1 VNVCFFADD
10 PAPYIDG
17 VRINSPHYLCKLTLN
32 ENSGHNYTLVIS
44 QYEKSTTIFYT
55 LRAYA
60 TCPFT
65 LVEIGSPYKH
75 TQKVSHKTV
84 LCNTVELKML
94 TILHYALLLCVSYEF
109 HLNVSSSP
117 SSGHFLPCHK

>member
-1 VNVCFFADD
+1 MCFFADD

-44 QYEKSTTIFYT
+44 QYEKMTTIFYT

-75 TQKVSHKTV
+75 TQKVSHKAV
-84 LCNTVELKML
+84 LSNTVELKML
-94 TILHYALLLCVSYEF
+94 TMLHYALLLCVSYEF